1 MQSRHAQLIA
11 SSHAFAEL
19 KRDCKEN
26 VLKHAYIFESS
37 DFAALETL
45 SAMFISCA
53 EYGEVSEFVLKRVF
67 DGGYIDIV
75 RVPSAEKNGKMDV
88 EDAAYITDTAYF
100 TPTELKTKYYIIAAE
115 NGMSAPV
122 QNKLLKTLEE
132 PPSSARFIIFTAG
145 GDLLPT
151 VSSRC
156 SSVRLEEF
164 SVEDIEREL
173 INVGTDEL
181 TALFSAAV
189 ARGNIGYAEK
199 IASDSGY
206 RRAYE
211 SAMNFLL
218 NVKRSPQILPAAGSI
233 IAEKEK
239 FGAFVDYLELIFR
252 DIMVYRECGA
262 SAIVLKPAAGDIL
275 TLSREYDTRTCLA
288 LMPLLTRARDRMRL
302 YGNAASCADE
312 LLFSILEVKSKCL
325 K

>member
-1 MQSRHAQLIA
+1 MENRHTQLIA
-11 SSHAFAEL
+11 STHAFAEL
-19 KRDCKEN
+19 RRDCEEN
-26 VLKHAYIFESS
+26 VLKHAYIFQSA

-45 SAMFISCA
+45 AAMFISCA
-53 EYGEVSEFVLKRVF
+53 EYGDVNEFVLKRIF

-75 RVPSAEKNGKMDV
+75 RAPSAEKNGKMDV
-88 EDAAYITDTAYF
+88 EDAAFITDTAYF
-100 TPTELKTKYYIIAAE
+100 TPTELKTKYYIMAAE

-132 PPSSARFIIFTAG
+132 PPSSARFIIFTPG

-156 SSVRLEEF
+156 STVRLEEF
-164 SVEDIEREL
+164 PVEKIEREL
-173 INVGTDEL
+173 IEGGADEL

-189 ARGNIGYAEK
+189 ARGNIGSAEK

-206 RRAYE
+206 RQAYE

-218 NVKRSPQILPAAGSI
+218 SVKRSPQILPAAGAI
-233 IAEKEK
+233 VAAKDK
-239 FGAFVDYLELIFR
+239 FGAFLDYLELIFR
-252 DIMVYRECGA
+252 DIMAYRECGA
-262 SAIVLKPAAGDIL
+262 GALVLKPAAGDIL
-275 TLSREYDTRTCLA
+275 TLSREFDTRTCLA
-288 LMPLLTRARDRMRL
+288 LMPLLSRARDRMRL
-302 YGNAASCADE
+302 YGNAASIADE